1 MSDAETANRPREPA
15 GDRRRERAGGFY
27 AGDGRE
33 LWAGC
38 LDWACFPC
46 SPRVSHS
53 ARWTYYQNYQRTV
66 ATAEQRRDFVPNVRV
81 STVRASDG
89 IIRVTLPATTSAF
102 ATANIYARATGY
114 IEERYADIGD
124 QVKAGQPLA
133 KIIAL
138 ELDDQIAQ
146 AEATL
151 AQNKASVQQVQANLD
166 LARVTWGRDKPLVD
180 KGWTTPQQGSIDVQG
195 IKALEASLAVAQA
208 NVAAQEAQLRV
219 LNQQKAYQS
228 VVAPFDGV
236 ITQRNVDA
244 GSLVQAD
251 ATSSTFLFTIMR
263 SDVIRTQVYVPQ
275 DQAFGLGPGVEA
287 IVRVPEIPN
296 RTFPGKVTRIADALQ
311 PGTRTLLTEIDVPN
325 SDGALAAG
333 IYCTVELHIPRKTP
347 SLLVPAE
354 AIIFNRDGLQV
365 AVVEDGVARIRKVSV
380 ARDLG
385 TAVEVRRWRQAGRPG
400 HPQSSGQP
408 RRRQQGARLS
418 SGRRTNQV
426 IIRRLMR
433 AR

>member
-1 MSDAETANRPREPA
+1 MSDQSDRQREPDGKGENQPKASRSTTKPLVVGRLFGLGVFSVLAA
-15 GDRRRERAGGFY
+15 GLAFG
-27 AGDGRE
+27 A
-33 LWAGC
+33 L
-38 LDWACFPC
+38 
-46 SPRVSHS
+46 
-53 ARWTYYQNYQRTV
+53 TYYQNYRRTV
-66 ATAEQRRDFVPNVRV
+66 ATAEQHRDFVPNVRV

-89 IIRVTLPATTSAF
+89 INRVTLPGTTSAF
-102 ATANIYARATGY
+102 AAANIYARATGY

-133 KIIAL
+133 KIIAR

-151 AQNKASVQQVQANLD
+151 SQNKAAVQQVQANLD
-166 LARVTWGRDKPLVD
+166 LARVTWARDKPLVE
-180 KGWTTPQQGSIDVQG
+180 KGWTTPQQGSVDVQG

-251 ATSSTFLFTIMR
+251 ATNSTFMFTIMR

-275 DQAFGLGPGVEA
+275 DQAFGLASGVEA
-287 IVRVPEIPN
+287 IVRVPEIPI
-296 RTFPGKVTRIADALQ
+296 RTFPGKVTRIAEALQ
-311 PGTRTLLTEIDVPN
+311 PGTRTLLTEIDIPN
-325 SDGALAAG
+325 SDNALAAG

-365 AVVEDGVARIRKVSV
+365 ALVEDGVARIRKVSV

-385 TAVEVRRWRQAGRPG
+385 TAVEVVGG
-400 HPQSSGQP
+400 IKVGD
-408 RRRQQGARLS
+408 
-418 SGRRTNQV
+418 QV
-426 IIRRLMR
+426 ILNPAVNLVEGSKVRPSPQDAGSTKR
-433 AR
+433 

>member
-1 MSDAETANRPREPA
+1 MSVAESADRPREPVGGEGANPPKASTPAKSRFVGRLFGLGVFSVLAA
-15 GDRRRERAGGFY
+15 GLAFG
-27 AGDGRE
+27 A
-33 LWAGC
+33 WA
-38 LDWACFPC
+38 
-46 SPRVSHS
+46 
-53 ARWTYYQNYQRTV
+53 YYQKYLRV
-66 ATAEQRRDFVPNVRV
+66 LETAEQRRDFVPNVRV
-81 STVRASDG
+81 STVRASDA

-114 IEERYADIGD
+114 IAERYADIGD
-124 QVKAGQPLA
+124 LVKAGQPLA

-151 AQNKASVQQVQANLD
+151 VQNKAAVQQVQANLD

-180 KGWTTPQQGSIDVQG
+180 KGWTTPQQGSIDVQN

-208 NVAAQEAQLRV
+208 NVVAQEAQLRV

-251 ATSSTFLFTIMR
+251 ATSSTFMFTIMR
-263 SDVIRTQVYVPQ
+263 SDVIRTQTYVPQ

-333 IYCTVELHIPRKTP
+333 IYCTVELHILRKTP

-365 AVVEDGVARIRKVSV
+365 ALVEDGVARIRKVSV

-385 TAVEVRRWRQAGRPG
+385 TAVEVLAGVKPG
-400 HPQSSGQP
+400 D
-408 RRRQQGARLS
+408 
-418 SGRRTNQV
+418 QV
-426 IIRRLMR
+426 ILNPAVNLVDGSKVRTSPQD
-433 AR
+433 AGPTKQ